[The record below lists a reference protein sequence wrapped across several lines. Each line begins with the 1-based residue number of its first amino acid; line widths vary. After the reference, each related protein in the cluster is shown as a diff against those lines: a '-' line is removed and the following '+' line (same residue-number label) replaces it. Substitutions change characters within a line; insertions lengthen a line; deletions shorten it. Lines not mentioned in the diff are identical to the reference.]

1 MRALTAAV
9 GVAMLAVLGGCGDE
23 STTRA
28 AEPTTP
34 SAADLTEDIT
44 NPWFPLE
51 PGTRWTYREI
61 TEDGEEVQVVV
72 TATSVTRE
80 IANGATARVVRDT
93 VTLDGEVI
101 EDTFDWYAEDADG
114 TVWYVGE
121 DTAEF
126 ENGEISTRGGS
137 FEAGVDG
144 AEAGMI
150 MPASPEVGM
159 TYRQEYYKG
168 VAEDRGEVLALD
180 QRAKV
185 PAGDYTGLLQ
195 TADTTPLEP
204 DVLEHK
210 YYAHGVGLVLTL
222 DKESDGREEL
232 LSVTR
237 VSPAE
242 ARQAGEAPLGER
254 Y

>member
-1 MRALTAAV
+1 MARLRRLLV
-9 GVAMLAVLGGCGDE
+9 CCLVVVAGCGTEGLPQADDPVDLDP
-23 STTRA
+23 
-28 AEPTTP
+28 AEFT
-34 SAADLTEDIT
+34 ADIT

-51 PGTRWTYREI
+51 PGTRWTDRET
-61 TEDGEEVQVVV
+61 TEEGETVDVVV

-80 IANGATARVVRDT
+80 IADGVTARVVRDT
-93 VTLDGEVI
+93 VTRDGDII
-101 EDTFDWYAEDADG
+101 EDTLDWYAQDADG
-114 TVWYVGE
+114 TVWYLGE

-126 ENGEISTRGGS
+126 EDGELTTQEGS

-144 AEAGMI
+144 AQAGVI

-159 TYRQEYYKG
+159 TYRQEFLEG
-168 VAEDRGEVLALD
+168 EAEDHGEVLALGR
-180 QRAKV
+180 RASV
-185 PAGDYTGLLQ
+185 PAGEYDDLVK

-210 YYAHGVGLVLTL
+210 LYARGVGLVLTI
-222 DKESDGREEL
+222 DKEAGGREEL
-232 LSVTR
+232 LAVTH

-242 ARQAGEAPLGER
+242 ARRAGEAPLGEA